1 MTPPPRTP
9 FSKEPAT
16 ERAAAPLGTMA
27 TPATAGRRGAKVHQ
41 TGDERPPT
49 ASHPPPRTASQ
60 GQMRGSNSCPPG
72 RGLRAAVTLVHTS
85 RNTRA
90 LWVSSLC
97 HLGHSLCT
105 HVQVHVHTAEAP
117 RAPDRSPADAVA
129 CFFRSFIISFYCEL
143 IFTRDC
149 FFCGNCSGWKC
160 PYKVGRS
167 KFLSWLFIGFYVN
180 F

>member
-117 RAPDRSPADAVA
+117 RAPDLSERRTGHSTSPSAEGKRLTHSPHPHFD
-129 CFFRSFIISFYCEL
+129 S
-143 IFTRDC
+143 
-149 FFCGNCSGWKC
+149 CSYSLRKGPNGIK
-160 PYKVGRS
+160 
-167 KFLSWLFIGFYVN
+167 N
-180 F
+180 Q